1 MPGQVDRWVVN
12 MLRSGKS
19 SCRRRIKAAIVGGG
33 ISGLSSAYFL
43 LANAEERGIDIDLT
57 IFESTNELG
66 GAIRTVCYEGAVLE
80 LGPECFVSTKP
91 AVMEIARDLLFDSR
105 ILAQAQRQTF
115 IVENSDFCEIPE
127 GLLSMNPKIPA
138 FLKSSL
144 FSCRAKMRMAVEP
157 FIGRRAEVHDESVAD
172 FLKRRFGAEFLERLA
187 EPLIG
192 GLYGTDL
199 SQLSAKSTMPH
210 LVGLESTHG
219 SVVLGMLKDRLRQT
233 IERNRAQTLAKSNAG
248 TMSTFDKGM
257 GVLVEELKSCL
268 KGRVRIVNS
277 RVAGLWREE
286 SSDRWL
292 IRTSDQ
298 IEESCDVVVMAVP
311 APVASKLLS
320 SVDES
325 LSSYLSSIKYSSPTV
340 MSLIYDPSCFARPL
354 KGSGFLVPKRLRR
367 SVRACTFSS
376 NKFKRETAANRV
388 VLRVSCNAADSAS
401 TADDLSESVG
411 AELRKYLHITGDPL
425 FTVLTRHESAIPQFA
440 PGHQHLLGLI
450 ERRKTLL
457 PNFALVGNAYGG
469 MGVSDCVMRAKQE
482 SERIAASLS
491 SLAVV

>member
-1 MPGQVDRWVVN
+1 
-12 MLRSGKS
+12 MLSSFTSSGGGRVKV
-19 SCRRRIKAAIVGGG
+19 AIVGGG

-43 LANAEERGIDIDLT
+43 LGEAEKRGIDIDLT

-66 GAIRTVCYEGAVLE
+66 GAIRSVCHEGVVLD

-105 ILAQAQRQTF
+105 IIAQAQRQTF
-115 IVENSDFCEIPE
+115 IADSSGLCEIPE

-138 FLKSSL
+138 FLKSRL
-144 FSCRAKMRMAVEP
+144 FSYRAKVRMAAEP
-157 FIGRRAEVHDESVAD
+157 FIGKRAGAHDESVAV

-192 GLYGTDL
+192 GLYGTDP
-199 SQLSAKSTMPH
+199 SRLSARSTMPH

-233 IERNRAQTLAKSNAG
+233 IEHDRVQTLAKSNAG

-257 GVLVEELKSCL
+257 GVLVEELKSSL
-268 KGRVRIVNS
+268 KGRVRIVNCKIAS
-277 RVAGLWREE
+277 IWRQER
-286 SSDRWL
+286 SGRWL
-292 IRTSDQ
+292 LRTSDR
-298 IEESCDVVVMAVP
+298 IEEQSDVVVIAVP
-311 APVASKLLS
+311 APVASQLLA

-340 MSLIYDPSCFARPL
+340 ISLIYDRSSFANHL

-388 VLRVSCNAADSAS
+388 VLRVSCNAADSGS
-401 TADDLSESVG
+401 TDDELQESVC
-411 AELRKYLHITGDPL
+411 AELKKYLNITGDPL
-425 FTVLTRHESAIPQFA
+425 FAILTRHERAIPQFA
-440 PGHQHLLGLI
+440 PGHQHLLELI
-450 ERRKTLL
+450 ESRKTRLA
-457 PNFALVGNAYGG
+457 NFALVGNAYGG
-469 MGVSDCVMRAKQE
+469 MGVSDCVMRAQQE
-482 SERIAASLS
+482 SERIADCLS
-491 SLAVV
+491 SLVVA